1 MRLCVISID
10 AMVCEDVPLLLSMK
24 NCAELFKHSA
34 RVEQLETVYPS
45 LTHPVHAA
53 LLTGCRCGKNGVTH
67 NERFDPFHHVPVW
80 YNQLSDIR
88 CDTIFHAARRAGL
101 HSCAARWPMTACGN
115 GIIDYIVPEVLDADL
130 QNGKSMRDVLAAADQ
145 GLFWKISSTQIFAFW
160 METGVRD
167 MTHSVLHAV
176 LTSCCANSLICCLP
190 IGECWIAHAIA
201 AVCLDLTSARR

>member
-1 MRLCVISID
+1 MRR
-10 AMVCEDVPLLLSMK
+10 MLLSVFL
-24 NCAELFKHSA
+24 A
-34 RVEQLETVYPS
+34 
-45 LTHPVHAA
+45 AA

-130 QNGKSMRDVLAAADQ
+130 QNGKSMRDVLAAGGSGPILEDIVNPNLCLLDGNRRPGYKGFQPCVKIDRRKHATASQYADMCAGIIRGGAYLWQ
-145 GLFWKISSTQIFAFW
+145 SQHLVVPLAPEHKK
-160 METGVRD
+160 R
-167 MTHSVLHAV
+167 
-176 LTSCCANSLICCLP
+176 LT
-190 IGECWIAHAIA
+190 
-201 AVCLDLTSARR
+201 